1 MYERG
6 KVYWNQGSNCAHLL
20 FIDPKL
26 GKTSR
31 QKQNTSQQNQKL
43 HGKTKD
49 LTAKPNTSQQKPNTS
64 RQKQIPTAKPK
75 LFCFCCEVFGFAVR
89 FLVLDQ
95 RNVETNAI
103 ATNNAFEANTS
114 LLSSLDSQSLSKI
127 VTGGELPSARS
138 SAAMA
143 AVGKK
148 LYVFGGLS
156 RDSGW
161 FNDLYALDTGE
172 H

>member
-1 MYERG
+1 M
-6 KVYWNQGSNCAHLL
+6 HL
-20 FIDPKL
+20 
-26 GKTSR
+26 
-31 QKQNTSQQNQKL
+31 
-43 HGKTKD
+43 
-49 LTAKPNTSQQKPNTS
+49 
-64 RQKQIPTAKPK
+64 KQIH
-75 LFCFCCEVFGFAVR
+75 LCFPP
-89 FLVLDQ
+89 
-95 RNVETNAI
+95 
-103 ATNNAFEANTS
+103 
-114 LLSSLDSQSLSKI
+114 LDSQSLSKI

-161 FNDLYALDTGE
+161 FNDLYTLDTGE

>member
-1 MYERG
+1 M
-6 KVYWNQGSNCAHLL
+6 SHAII
-20 FIDPKL
+20 FSI
-26 GKTSR
+26 S
-31 QKQNTSQQNQKL
+31 
-43 HGKTKD
+43 
-49 LTAKPNTSQQKPNTS
+49 AKRRNH
-64 RQKQIPTAKPK
+64 AK
-75 LFCFCCEVFGFAVR
+75 A
-89 FLVLDQ
+89 
-95 RNVETNAI
+95 A
-103 ATNNAFEANTS
+103 NNAFEVNTT
-114 LLSSLDSQSLSKI
+114 LLFPLDSQSLSKI
-127 VTGGELPSARS
+127 VSGGELPSARS

>member
-1 MYERG
+1 MCKVSQNCHG
-6 KVYWNQGSNCAHLL
+6 KTQNLRTKTKYLTAK
-20 FIDPKL
+20 P
-26 GKTSR
+26 KTSR
-31 QKQNTSQQNQKL
+31 QKRKPHGKTENPHGKIKDFTAKTKYLTAKANT
-43 HGKTKD
+43 HGKTK
-49 LTAKPNTSQQKPNTS
+49 A
-64 RQKQIPTAKPK
+64 I
-75 LFCFCCEVFGFAVR
+75 LFLLWSIWFCREVFGFSLSAKS
-89 FLVLDQ
+89 
-95 RNVETNAI
+95 RNHAI

-161 FNDLYALDTGE
+161 FNDVYALDTGE

>member
-1 MYERG
+1 M
-6 KVYWNQGSNCAHLL
+6 KC
-20 FIDPKL
+20 
-26 GKTSR
+26 
-31 QKQNTSQQNQKL
+31 
-43 HGKTKD
+43 
-49 LTAKPNTSQQKPNTS
+49 
-64 RQKQIPTAKPK
+64 
-75 LFCFCCEVFGFAVR
+75 
-89 FLVLDQ
+89 
-95 RNVETNAI
+95 RNHAI

-114 LLSSLDSQSLSKI
+114 LLSSPDSQSLSKI

-161 FNDLYALDTGE
+161 FNDLYTLDTGE